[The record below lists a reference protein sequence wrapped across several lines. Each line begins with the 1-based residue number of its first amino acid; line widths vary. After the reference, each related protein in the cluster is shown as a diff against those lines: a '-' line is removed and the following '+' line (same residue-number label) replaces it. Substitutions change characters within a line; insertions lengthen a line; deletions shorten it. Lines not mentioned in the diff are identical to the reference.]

1 MKYLVKP
8 LLVFILACAP
18 FQAFAA
24 ADTNAD
30 LLKAC
35 ANTAKGVNF
44 EPKDFGE
51 SFQSGYCLG
60 MVQGIVYGTSV
71 SKRPFCLPE
80 SWTVGQGVDEFV
92 KWANSHA
99 DKMDEMAAVGVMAS
113 HIIAFPCA
121 KAK

>member
-1 MKYLVKP
+1 MKHLPKH
-8 LLVFILACAP
+8 LLVLALAFTP
-18 FQAFAA
+18 LTSFAA

-35 ANTAKGVNF
+35 VNTAKGAEF

-60 MVQGIVYGTSV
+60 MVQGIIYGTSV

-80 SWTVGQGVDEFV
+80 NWTVGQGVDEFV

-99 DKMDEMAAVGVMAS
+99 DKMDAMAAEGVMAS